1 MRLKFNAVPELLEQ
15 VAAWPRSANCE
26 VRVQVSYRYGKRYV
40 TIGAWFR
47 RRNGDWWRRNAL
59 HFAPD
64 ELDAALVALSEAR
77 RVVRLPQDV
86 PEPPTLPDPM
96 GEG

>member
-26 VRVQVSYRYGKRYV
+26 VRVQGSYIYGITV
-40 TIGAWFR
+40 GTIGAWFR

-64 ELDAALVALSEAR
+64 ELDAALIALSEAR

-86 PEPPTLPDPM
+86 PEPPTLGAGA
-96 GEG
+96 GE

>member
-26 VRVQVSYRYGKRYV
+26 VRVQGSYRYGKRYV
-40 TIGAWFR
+40 TIGAWLR
-47 RRNGDWWRRNAL
+47 RRNGDWGRRNAL

-64 ELDAALVALSEAR
+64 ELDAALIALQEAA
-77 RVVRLPQDV
+77 RVERLPRHL
-86 PEPPTLPDPM
+86 PEPPIPDVGV
-96 GEG
+96 GE